1 MPYIA
6 STLSNSQDINLYGGI
21 TGTDILKTIHIN
33 GGHGLMNRH
42 LVTLD
47 GVITHVSD
55 EDLALLL
62 KNDQV
67 QYWINKGFLKVTD
80 QKDPAKAVSDMQGRD
95 EAAPMTQNDVDV
107 LIDENINDKSPNVDI
122 ELTFD
127 DGQAP
132 KKRKRD

>member
-1 MPYIA
+1 MPYLA

-21 TGTDILKTIHIN
+21 TGTDVVKTTHIN
-33 GGHGLMNRH
+33 GGHGLVNRH
-42 LVTLD
+42 LETLD

-67 QYWINKGFLKVTD
+67 EYWIEKGFLKVTD
-80 QKDPAKAVSDMQGRD
+80 QQNPAKAVSDMQSRD
-95 EAAPMTQNDVDV
+95 EAAPMTQNDVDN
-107 LIDENINDKSPNVDI
+107 LIDEQVNSKTPNIDV

-127 DGQAP
+127 NGQVP
-132 KKRKRD
+132 KKRRG

>member
-6 STLSNSQDINLYGGI
+6 STLTNSQDINLYGGI
-21 TGTDILKTIHIN
+21 TGTDVVKTIHIN
-33 GGHGLMNRH
+33 GGHGLVNRH
-42 LVTLD
+42 LETLD
-47 GVITHVSD
+47 GVITNISD

-67 QYWINKGFLKVTD
+67 KYWITKGFIKITD
-80 QKDPAKAVSDMQGRD
+80 QTDPAKAVSDMQSRD
-95 EAAPMTQNDVDV
+95 EAAPMTQNDVDA
-107 LIDENINDKSPNVDI
+107 LIDEQVNSKTPNIDI

-132 KKRKRD
+132 KKRKK